1 MLRLFLHEPTW
12 GDESDD
18 NGDDE
23 SYKHQ
28 RTLVDELELVIWSL
42 MSSDG
47 RSEAR
52 LWLCNTISGISSIS
66 PRHQRDLFVCLLRS
80 KQIKWHLASQL
91 LQLIFEKQP
100 QKMGP
105 ILAKKSHKLENF
117 FKGNSG
123 ELEHG
128 KGAKALS
135 QYAFVN
141 RDICWEELEWKGKH
155 GQSPAMVAT
164 KPHYFLDLDVERTV
178 NNFIEYVPEFW
189 SSPEFSG
196 SLKDGSIL
204 LVDTKYFVN
213 LFMDLMYKDE
223 LEKVWEVIEEFL
235 MQQSFSFLCN
245 HLLIILEEHDL
256 RIFLDL
262 IPKYLKPKSGPV
274 GLGNASDWFEIILS
288 KYSGSSNIDQLL
300 LLNAVTNQGRQLV
313 RLAQQE
319 GSEEETEKI
328 KNLVFHLCES
338 SGCDNDLGP
347 LIKEGLKKSPLEFV
361 KKLGVHSWA
370 IHFRLVEEFR
380 TPKSWESLFI
390 SNGINFRKSDKY
402 TLLLR
407 DDECSEDCGSDYD
420 GRSSASLKHKK
431 HRKHKKKKRKRRSDS
446 SGNYEDELV
455 DYDLT
460 SNGLDLQSKG
470 GDWLLS
476 TDGYSTT
483 WSSVDLPEHL
493 SRHCFITWLNW
504 VFAKWGVLPA
514 RTYGLSIRGDFLAS
528 DTLAENVTGCDLPL
542 SDLQHDTRGET
553 LLSSQEKL
561 L

>member
-1 MLRLFLHEPTW
+1 MLQLFLHEPTW

-18 NGDDE
+18 KGDDQP
-23 SYKHQ
+23 YKHQ
-28 RTLVDELELVIWSL
+28 KPLDELELAIWSL

-66 PRHQRDLFVCLLRS
+66 PLHQRDLFVSLLKS

-100 QKMGP
+100 QKMGS
-105 ILAKKSHKLENF
+105 ILAKKSHNLENF
-117 FKGNSG
+117 FKGVMIFMLLVALKSSGNPRHILQWFSNFSSSG

-164 KPHYFLDLDVERTV
+164 KPHYFLNLDVERTV
-178 NNFIEYVPEFW
+178 DNFLEYVPEFW

-204 LVDTKYFVN
+204 FVDTKYFVN
-213 LFMDLMYKDE
+213 LFMDFMYKDE
-223 LEKVWEVIEEFL
+223 LEQVWEVIEEFL
-235 MQQSFSFLCN
+235 MCQSFSFLCN

-256 RIFLDL
+256 RMFLDL
-262 IPKYLKPKSGPV
+262 IPKYLKPKVGPV
-274 GLGNASDWFEIILS
+274 GPGNASKWFEIILS
-288 KYSGSSNIDQLL
+288 KYSGSSNFDQLL

-319 GSEEETEKI
+319 GSEDEKEKR
-328 KNLVFHLCES
+328 KNLVFQLCES
-338 SGCDNDLGP
+338 SGCSNDLGQV
-347 LIKEGLKKSPLEFV
+347 IKEGLKQNQLEFV

-370 IHFRLVEEFR
+370 IHFRLAKEFR
-380 TPKSWESLFI
+380 TPESWESLFI
-390 SNGINFRKSDKY
+390 SNRINFRKSDKY
-402 TLLLR
+402 ALLLR
-407 DDECSEDCGSDYD
+407 NDESSEDCGSDYD
-420 GRSSASLKHKK
+420 GSSSASLKRKK
-431 HRKHKKKKRKRRSDS
+431 HRKHKKKRKRKFDRAGDYRD
-446 SGNYEDELV
+446 DLV
-455 DYDLT
+455 GYDLS
-460 SNGLDLQSKG
+460 SNELDLQFKG

-504 VFAKWGVLPA
+504 VFAKWGV
-514 RTYGLSIRGDFLAS
+514 
-528 DTLAENVTGCDLPL
+528 VT
-542 SDLQHDTRGET
+542 
-553 LLSSQEKL
+553 
-561 L
+561 